1 MFTET
6 EVASCA
12 DCLCRALAYL
22 HTEHLIVHRDVKL
35 ENLLVYYIPD
45 NQSGQRLMIKL
56 ADFGLACQLESAD
69 QLLILLCGTPTYVA
83 PEVLAEFGYSFKAD
97 CWSVGIILYCLLCG
111 YPPFG
116 VDEPDDVL
124 FNRILRGQ
132 FHFPSPV
139 FDSISNSAKLLIT
152 RLLNTDPFM
161 RASATDVVEWHWT
174 KGLANVSQEN
184 ELEAEEQLA
193 IAIAGMLMLDDDD
206 DDEQQK
212 QYSDD
217 FAMSESSAEFFFSR
231 RASMDELLCE
241 DDNDDEE
248 EGGGE
253 QGKMLLFSSIATTIA
268 TNVFS
273 SSAIAT
279 ASFSATTNSVS
290 NPPNA
295 SISTDVTKLIRSDS
309 PYEFPPIQLPPISQ
323 SLLATAMPSLLPSS
337 NTDLHLLEQQQQQ
350 QTSSSLA
357 SLATDKRKRQR
368 GDSIKKHQNIKID
381 FQQPQKL
388 QQHNEKEASSL
399 ASVDKII
406 SSCVGG
412 INKEATQQT
421 TPRMQR
427 KIILQPQQSTTSIR
441 RKQNLR
447 HISLDDNG
455 VIDDNNEIG
464 RIAVTNVNNNNTP
477 TAAAAT
483 TTRTTTTTAASTGRR
498 QRRTATI
505 R

>member
-1 MFTET
+1 MFSET

-56 ADFGLACQLESAD
+56 ADFGLACQLETAD

-184 ELEAEEQLA
+184 ELEAEEHLA
-193 IAIAGMLMLDDDD
+193 IAIAGMLMLDDD

-241 DDNDDEE
+241 DDNDEE
-248 EGGGE
+248 EGGGGE
-253 QGKMLLFSSIATTIA
+253 DGKMLLFSSIATTTA

-279 ASFSATTNSVS
+279 ASFSATTNSIS

-295 SISTDVTKLIRSDS
+295 PISTDVTKLIRSDS

-323 SLLATAMPSLLPSS
+323 SILATAMPSLLPSS
-337 NTDLHLLEQQQQQ
+337 NTDLLEQ

-357 SLATDKRKRQR
+357 PSSLATDKRKRQR

-381 FQQPQKL
+381 FQQPQQKL
-388 QQHNEKEASSL
+388 QQNNEKEASSIS
-399 ASVDKII
+399 AVDKII
-406 SSCVGG
+406 ACNTSCIVGG
-412 INKEATQQT
+412 NKETTQQT

-427 KIILQPQQSTTSIR
+427 KIILPQQQQSTTGIR

-455 VIDDNNEIG
+455 VVDDNNEIG
-464 RIAVTNVNNNNTP
+464 RIAVTNVNNNNNTP
-477 TAAAAT
+477 TTAAP
-483 TTRTTTTTAASTGRR
+483 TRTTTTTTASTGRR